1 MKVETT
7 RKNDQHGYNEDQ
19 RQQRRENNQRK
30 EDDLPDI
37 KRSQTLTRKSY
48 KKSDVDSTR
57 IWIKKTLKTY
67 TQQSEKL
74 PQHVLVRDD
83 IQYNYVSIPDDNTF
97 PQQKVSL
104 TVPMSIKTLDRIVG
118 SSEGLF
124 CLYSDVGIYSG
135 TNKAVIW
142 NPSIRK
148 SVDIDVPNVL
158 DRTKY
163 HTSICF
169 GVRPDTLDPMLL
181 SISWLHTITSTTW
194 LVEAFRLSLGVW
206 KSLSTDMP
214 LRSTSLTDNRVA
226 IGRFIYWRAVNR
238 FSDADHLILSF
249 DMISEEFTEIDFPVN
264 LTIKHQS
271 DPDLDVQMMVDL
283 CKVKESLVL
292 IYYEAGVVLSD
303 FDVWMMVD
311 SDPKSFEKIYSIKSS
326 IRADPS
332 ILGVYGSRK
341 SGELLI
347 EVTQRGSLEDEDD
360 SELLVYDPISQRVDY
375 FGISSKRSAFF
386 VSSYTESLL
395 LLDH

>member
-1 MKVETT
+1 MSDNIPLEIQQEIMKKLPIKSLLQFRSVS
-7 RKNDQHGYNEDQ
+7 KSWKFLIDSSKFIADYQ
-19 RQQRRENNQRK
+19 R
-30 EDDLPDI
+30 
-37 KRSQTLTRKSY
+37 
-48 KKSDVDSTR
+48 
-57 IWIKKTLKTY
+57 
-67 TQQSEKL
+67 TQL

-181 SISWLHTITSTTW
+181 SISWLHTITGTTW

-206 KSLSTDMP
+206 KSLSTNMP

-264 LTIKHQS
+264 LTIKHQ
-271 DPDLDVQMMVDL
+271 
-283 CKVKESLVL
+283 
-292 IYYEAGVVLSD
+292 
-303 FDVWMMVD
+303 
-311 SDPKSFEKIYSIKSS
+311 
-326 IRADPS
+326 
-332 ILGVYGSRK
+332 
-341 SGELLI
+341 
-347 EVTQRGSLEDEDD
+347 
-360 SELLVYDPISQRVDY
+360 
-375 FGISSKRSAFF
+375 
-386 VSSYTESLL
+386 
-395 LLDH
+395 